1 MNSILLACILAAV
14 AFVISSFKDKF
25 KDIPASLI
33 FIMITFDLM
42 VIYGFYQLGIP
53 NMEIAV
59 GIALSTPL
67 KLFIFIINQD
77 EIE

>member
-1 MNSILLACILAAV
+1 MNSILLACILTV
-14 AFVISSFKDKF
+14 IAFVVSSFKNKF
-25 KDIPASLI
+25 KDMPALSL
-33 FIMITFDLM
+33 FFMITFDLM
-42 VIYGFYQLGIP
+42 VIFGFYKLGIP

>member
-1 MNSILLACILAAV
+1 MNSILLACILAAI

-25 KDIPASLI
+25 KDMPALSL
-33 FIMITFDLM
+33 FFMITFDLM
-42 VIYGFYQLGIP
+42 IIFGFYKLGIP

>member
-1 MNSILLACILAAV
+1 MNSILLACILTV
-14 AFVISSFKDKF
+14 IAFVISSFKDKF
-25 KDIPASLI
+25 KDMPAAII
-33 FIMITFDLM
+33 FIMIVFDLM

-67 KLFIFIINQD
+67 KVFIFIINQN

>member
-1 MNSILLACILAAV
+1 MNSILLACILTV
-14 AFVISSFKDKF
+14 IAFVVSSFKNKF
-25 KDIPASLI
+25 KDMPAMSL
-33 FIMITFDLM
+33 FFMITFDLM
-42 VIYGFYQLGIP
+42 VIFGFYKLGIP

>member
-1 MNSILLACILAAV
+1 MNSILLAFILTAI

-25 KDIPASLI
+25 KDMPAMVM
-33 FIMITFDLM
+33 FIMIVFDLM
-42 VIYGFYQLGIP
+42 VVYSFYKLGIP
-53 NMEIAV
+53 NMEIAI

-67 KLFIFIINQD
+67 KVFIFIINQN